1 MDVQTLDCR
10 RYLVGNRVYMGNH
23 IRVGAKRHRFF
34 ASVFFLA
41 VRFGLAFLLL
51 LPLAFTSRNR
61 SQESALRA
69 GYLGLLLGG
78 WLYLGFALQ
87 TWSLLYTTSG
97 KSGFLTGLSVT
108 LVPVMSFFILR
119 IKPKPTAVA
128 GVFCSVLG
136 LYLLAFVDFSAINIG
151 DVLAFL
157 CAIAFALQIVYTG
170 KYAPDGDASMIVTA
184 QIGTVALFSLISS
197 AIWEN
202 PAAIFRADVYLNP
215 DVATALIVTAL
226 FCTALAFWAQTHFQ
240 KYTTPNRVALIFA
253 MEPVFAALG
262 DYWFKGVT
270 LNATAQAGCLLIFLG
285 MILAEIDVAWWKKSV
300 GRLKKARSPDGS
312 ASRYPLR
319 HCDCFTLFGCP

>member
-1 MDVQTLDCR
+1 MSKRWIAEGTLLGIAFLWGITFVLVQNAITVLPP
-10 RYLVGNRVYMGNH
+10 
-23 IRVGAKRHRFF
+23 F
-34 ASVFFLA
+34 SFLA

-51 LPLAFTSRNR
+51 LPFAFTSRNR
-61 SQESALRA
+61 SKESALRA
-69 GYLGLLLGG
+69 GYLGLLLGV
-78 WLYLGFALQ
+78 WLYLGYALQ

-108 LVPVMSFFILR
+108 LVPVLSFFILR
-119 IKPKPTAVA
+119 ITPKPTAVA
-128 GVFCSVLG
+128 GILCSVLG

-184 QIGTVALFSLISS
+184 QIGTVAFLSLLSS

-202 PAAIFRADVYLNP
+202 PAAIFRADIYLNP

-226 FCTALAFWAQTHFQ
+226 FCTAMAFWAQTHFQ

-270 LNATAQAGCLLIFLG
+270 LNPTAQAGCLLIFLG
-285 MILAEIDVAWWKKSV
+285 MILAEIDVTWWKKIRWSSQQ
-300 GRLKKARSPDGS
+300 RSKAS
-312 ASRYPLR
+312 
-319 HCDCFTLFGCP
+319 